1 VPVEAPRKVSV
12 SKQSEL
18 SFRPGIKEESKINLM
33 QGHVL
38 ITDDMFLSKN
48 NDGKR
53 VVKSS
58 LIDSKPR
65 ASDRGT
71 KRKQPKLSI
80 GSESA
85 GKLSAFFSK
94 KSPV

>member
-1 VPVEAPRKVSV
+1 MPVKVSV

-18 SFRPGIKEESKINLM
+18 SFKSANKEEKKIDLLP
-33 QGHVL
+33 GKVL
-38 ITDDMFLSKN
+38 ITDDMFYSKN
-48 NDGKR
+48 KEGKR
-53 VVKSS
+53 AVKSS
-58 LIDSKPR
+58 MVDSKPR
-65 ASDRGT
+65 FSDRGT

-94 KSPV
+94 KSPT

>member
-18 SFRPGIKEESKINLM
+18 SFRSGIKEESKIDLM
-33 QGHVL
+33 PGHVL
-38 ITDDMFLSKN
+38 ITDDMFFSKN
-48 NDGKR
+48 KDGKR

-58 LIDSKPR
+58 LVDSKPR
-65 ASDRGT
+65 VSERGT

-85 GKLSAFFSK
+85 EKLSAFFSK
-94 KSPV
+94 KSPA